1 MAPVPGLRNKG
12 VCLMCQWVLTMEV
25 KCASSWADTCNLSSK
40 KYNKNG
46 SGLYLHDGLAVL
58 KIQSRP
64 QSEQVKKNIQKI
76 SNLKSVNVCIDIFF
90 FLYVGVAVIRVCWPK
105 KL

>member
-1 MAPVPGLRNKG
+1 
-12 VCLMCQWVLTMEV
+12 MCQWVLTMEV